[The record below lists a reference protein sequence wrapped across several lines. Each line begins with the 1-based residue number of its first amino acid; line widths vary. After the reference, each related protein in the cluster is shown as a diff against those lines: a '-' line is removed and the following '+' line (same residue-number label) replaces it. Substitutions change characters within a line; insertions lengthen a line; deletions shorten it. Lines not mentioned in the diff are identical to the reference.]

1 MPPKISNCA
10 VFRLYEI
17 SLNWFH
23 VKTEGKEENC
33 YIYSLCKENCTF
45 YSIVHHFCIC
55 LFFCQIFTIFLQISF
70 FSTSPELSNKQRFEY
85 FSRTIPSDHYQT
97 MAMAK
102 IVERLGWKYM
112 SIIYEESNYGIKA
125 STQKKAPKFC

>member
-1 MPPKISNCA
+1 MYLQVYN
-10 VFRLYEI
+10 F
-17 SLNWFH
+17 
-23 VKTEGKEENC
+23 
-33 YIYSLCKENCTF
+33 
-45 YSIVHHFCIC
+45 
-55 LFFCQIFTIFLQISF
+55 FLQISF

-112 SIIYEESNYGIKA
+112 SIIYEESNYGIKVKVIDQVSGIP
-125 STQKKAPKFC
+125 STLKLSNNIYYI